1 MKIKDYNNI
10 DHLVARYQTMPI
22 SEKTIK
28 TLLKYQKNEITEH
41 KIYLKLATREK
52 SPENRKVLEEISD
65 DELRHYNQW
74 REFTKKDVS
83 PDRRRLFFFF
93 VISRLFGLTFG
104 VKLMERGEE
113 SAQTKYK
120 KLIDEIPGA
129 GIIAEEEDRHENAL
143 LQLLDEERLRYT
155 GSMVLGLNDAL
166 VELTGALAG
175 FTFALRNTKLVALTG
190 AITGFAAALSMAA
203 SEYLSKKSD
212 ETDKNPFKASLYT
225 GSAYII
231 TVVLLITPFLLLN
244 NIFIC
249 LATTLITAIAII
261 AVFNYY
267 ISVAKDQKFKNRF
280 IEMAGL
286 SIGVA
291 VLSFFIGYLLRIF
304 IGVDP

>member
-1 MKIKDYNNI
+1 
-10 DHLVARYQTMPI
+10 MPI

-28 TLLKYQKNEITEH
+28 ILLKYQKNEITEH
-41 KIYLKLATREK
+41 NIYLKLAKREK
-52 SPENRKVLEEISD
+52 SPENRKVFEEISA

-74 REFTKKDVS
+74 REYTKKDVS
-83 PDRRRLFFFF
+83 PDRRRIFFFF

-231 TVVLLITPFLLLN
+231 TVVLLIAPFLLLN

-286 SIGVA
+286 SVGVA
-291 VLSFFIGYLLRIF
+291 VVSFFIGYLLRAF